1 MTRVPPAD
9 YDSAA
14 PAIRAAFEYELRV
27 RGRVT
32 NMKRTLLNSE
42 TAYRAF
48 MQWYPLWDEVERLAG
63 PRAAAV
69 FAHAISANNGCLL
82 CTLYFRRALSDADL
96 DPDSFTPT
104 ADERLLMSLGEA
116 VASNPNA
123 IPEDLINALTTRFT
137 PAGLVDLVGFAGMMI
152 ATNVFNSALAVDI
165 DEGLD
170 AYMPGRT
177 AQALQVSASKD
188 TAAP

>member
-1 MTRVPPAD
+1 
-9 YDSAA
+9 
-14 PAIRAAFEYELRV
+14 
-27 RGRVT
+27 
-32 NMKRTLLNSE
+32 
-42 TAYRAF
+42 
-48 MQWYPLWDEVERLAG
+48 
-63 PRAAAV
+63 
-69 FAHAISANNGCLL
+69 
-82 CTLYFRRALSDADL
+82 
-96 DPDSFTPT
+96 
-104 ADERLLMSLGEA
+104 MSLGEA